1 MCIVGSPSPDRYK
14 LTSQFDFT
22 IDQASKVSGAFGEP
36 KKTFCFGAGREDFN
50 RTVTNTGT
58 MYPDYANPG
67 PGSYTDGTQLIGVNA
82 RKTALKERKF
92 YMDDT
97 RYAEKQ
103 AIPGPG
109 TYEETQGIH

>member
-1 MCIVGSPSPDRYK
+1 
-14 LTSQFDFT
+14 
-22 IDQASKVSGAFGEP
+22 
-36 KKTFCFGAGREDFN
+36 
-50 RTVTNTGT
+50 

-109 TYEETQGIH
+109 TYEETQGIHMTGNYVSSMMK